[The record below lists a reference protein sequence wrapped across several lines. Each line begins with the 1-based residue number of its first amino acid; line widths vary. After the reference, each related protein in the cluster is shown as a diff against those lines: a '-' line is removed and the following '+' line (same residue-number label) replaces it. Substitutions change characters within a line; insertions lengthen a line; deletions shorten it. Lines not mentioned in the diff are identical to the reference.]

1 MKKFFSILCA
11 FAIVFSANAAQL
23 SKKDI
28 LAGNAA
34 KKEIRSKHVSNAKV
48 STFKSFTTTTATV
61 AKVAPQTK
69 HGIEGKAVAG
79 VEKKVVKN
87 LPTNALKAKKEAI
100 NLSFTS
106 ADADVSWED
115 HCADAGWW
123 QIQAETDEYYVTL
136 SNMGSEEAA
145 GTYAWADL
153 DPDYCGIWYEEA
165 GEEILPFTDG
175 SCTVTV
181 SEEAVVVAGSFTCE
195 DGNTY
200 NISITYEPTVYP
212 EGGEF
217 ECDEVT
223 FSYYSSDGDAW
234 YKLTVAEPEMT
245 FRFDVLVGEGL
256 EDVKLDSTYTLDDM
270 IAQYTYFYLGD
281 AKLAFKE
288 VSFLKSANEDG
299 SADLNVTAVDENDN
313 TWKLHYAFPAA
324 PEAEKFE
331 TITADVTMTKEAFLY
346 WYNYTFEAADEA
358 NAIVLEI
365 MPDDSFFGT
374 WEAGE
379 NADITG
385 AVTPLNGL
393 KSEIYSGEVT
403 IAATEE
409 GFKITGKVLCWNST
423 EYTLDLTYTIPD
435 ATRQA
440 DFTLAGLEA
449 NIFDGGWQLS
459 GFNADSTEFIT
470 IAALS
475 DEVSGNYTEANLYAD
490 YSYIYTGLEFDE
502 EGHLAAGTQFTLL
515 KADLN
520 VTFNEA
526 DSTMT
531 ITGKFRAQNADDAT
545 DIPEFTLALSG
556 RIPTPEVSDM
566 TFEFADEEEG
576 IRVTPSNDDDAWDW
590 YVVDEAMFEYYGAEY
605 IAEAIYGKYGN
616 TQAVTGEQLLSFEG
630 DLANYLSA
638 SGTYYLVV
646 WGAGEREMTTE
657 AFVHEFEFESTLP
670 EDCTQYD
677 AQEGNDFIVNFA
689 EFEID
694 DQYVAEHGIYI
705 IGATD
710 AQGNYVSL
718 QIFAPE
724 GLALGEYPVLEDS
737 EEPFVVSGELDLSE
751 GNIYGSLAGKL
762 NESGKITV
770 PLWLLVD
777 GTVTIT
783 EHSVIVD
790 ATNCAGAK
798 IQCKLGA
805 AQGIDNVDADKVA
818 TKSIKNGQLI
828 IRKNGVDYNAQGA
841 IVK

>member
-34 KKEIRSKHVSNAKV
+34 KKEIRSQHVSNAKV

-106 ADADVSWED
+106 ADADVEWQD

-175 SCTVTV
+175 SCTVAVDETDGLKVTV
-181 SEEAVVVAGSFTCE
+181 EGSFVCE

-200 NISITYEPTVYP
+200 NLHI
-212 EGGEF
+212 EF
-217 ECDEVT
+217 AKAAIVAEDIEFVAVSESHS
-223 FSYYSSDGDAW
+223 FYSSDNDVYFTFKDADEN
-234 YKLTVAEPEMT
+234 VI
-245 FRFDVLVGEGL
+245 RFDIVVAEGL
-256 EDVKLDSTYTLDDM
+256 EDVEEGKEYTLADM
-270 IAQYTYFYLGD
+270 LASYSNVTYNEEKADFVE
-281 AKLAFKE
+281 A
-288 VSFLKSANEDG
+288 SFVKIPQNGGEKYEA
-299 SADLNVTAVDENDN
+299 TAVDTYGRKFHLTYTFTE
-313 TWKLHYAFPAA
+313 PV
-324 PEAEKFE
+324 AEKSE
-331 TITADVTMTKEAFLY
+331 TITANVTYTAEPYWFWTK
-346 WYNYTFEAADEA
+346 YTFVAQDAA
-358 NAIVLEI
+358 NAIVLELV
-365 MPDDSFFGT
+365 PDESIYGT
-374 WEAGE
+374 WEAGNE
-379 NADITG
+379 ITG
-385 AVTPLNGL
+385 SVTPLNGIE
-393 KSEIYSGEVT
+393 SEIYSGEVT
-403 IAATEE
+403 IAATAE
-409 GFKITGKVLCWNST
+409 GFAITGSVLCFNNT
-423 EYTLDLTYTIPD
+423 EYTLNLTYVIPD

-502 EGHLAAGTQFTLL
+502 EGHVAAGTEFTLL

-531 ITGKFRAQNADDAT
+531 IAGKFRAQNADDAT

-556 RIPTPEVSDM
+556 RIPTPEVSDL

-590 YVVDEAMFEYYGAEY
+590 YVADEATFEYYGAEY
-605 IAEAIYGKYGN
+605 IAEAIYGNYGN
-616 TQAVTGEQLLSFEG
+616 TYAVTGEQLLSFEE
-630 DLANYLSA
+630 DLANYLTA
-638 SGTYYLVV
+638 SGTYYLIV
-646 WGAGEREMTTE
+646 WGAGAREMTTE
-657 AFVHEFEFESTLP
+657 AFVHEFEFESGLP

-677 AQEGNDFIVNFA
+677 AAEGNDFIVNFA

-694 DQYVAEHGIYI
+694 DQYVAQHGIYI

-724 GLALGEYPVLEDS
+724 GLALGEYPVLDDS

-751 GNIYGSLAGKL
+751 GNIYGSFAGKL

>member
-34 KKEIRSKHVSNAKV
+34 KKEIRSQHVSNAKV

-106 ADADVSWED
+106 ADADVSWDD

-123 QIQAETDEYYVTL
+123 QIEAETDEYYVTL
-136 SNMGSEEAA
+136 SNASAEEAA
-145 GTYAWADL
+145 GEYAWEDL
-153 DPDYCGIWYEEA
+153 DPDYCGIWYEGA
-165 GEEILPFTDG
+165 SDIIAFTDG
-175 SCTVTV
+175 SCTVAVDETDGLKVTV
-181 SEEAVVVAGSFTCE
+181 EGSFVCE

-200 NISITYEPTVYP
+200 NLHI
-212 EGGEF
+212 EF
-217 ECDEVT
+217 AKAAIVAEDIEFVAVSESHS
-223 FSYYSSDGDAW
+223 FYSSDNDVFFTFKDAD
-234 YKLTVAEPEMT
+234 KNVI
-245 FRFDVLVGEGL
+245 RFDIVVAEGL
-256 EDVKLDSTYTLDDM
+256 EDVEEGKEYTLADMLESYSNVTYNEEKASFVEASFVKVPLNGGEKYEATATDTYGRKFHLTYTF
-270 IAQYTYFYLGD
+270 I
-281 AKLAFKE
+281 E
-288 VSFLKSANEDG
+288 PV
-299 SADLNVTAVDENDN
+299 
-313 TWKLHYAFPAA
+313 
-324 PEAEKFE
+324 AEKFE
-331 TITADVTMTKEAFLY
+331 TITANVTYTAEPYLF
-346 WYNYTFEAADEA
+346 WTRYTFEAADEA
-358 NAIVLEI
+358 NAIVLELL
-365 MPDDSFFGT
+365 PDESIYGT
-374 WEAGE
+374 WEAG
-379 NADITG
+379 NDITG
-385 AVTPLNGL
+385 SVTPLNGIE
-393 KSEIYSGEVT
+393 SEIYSGEVT
-403 IAATEE
+403 IEQNAE
-409 GFKITGKVLCWNST
+409 GFKITGKVLCLNNT
-423 EYTLDLTYTIPD
+423 EYTLDLTYVIPD
-435 ATRQA
+435 ATRQV
-440 DFTLAGLEA
+440 DFTLANLEA
-449 NIFDGGWQLS
+449 NIFDGGWQLN
-459 GFNADSTEFIT
+459 GFNADSTEYIT

-490 YSYIYTGLEFDE
+490 YCYIYTGLEFDE
-502 EGHLAAGTQFTLL
+502 EGNVAAGTQFTLL

-526 DSTMT
+526 DSTLT

-576 IRVTPSNDDDAWDW
+576 IRVTPSNDEDAWDW
-590 YVVDEAMFEYYGAEY
+590 YVASEEVFEYYGADY
-605 IAEAIYGKYGN
+605 IAEVMYGKYGN
-616 TQAVTGEQLLSFEG
+616 TYAVTGEQLLSFEE
-630 DLANYLSA
+630 DLANYLTV

-646 WGAGEREMTTE
+646 WGAGEREITTE
-657 AFVHEFEFESTLP
+657 AFVHEFEFEGGLP
-670 EDCTQYD
+670 EGCTQYD
-677 AQEGNDFIVNFA
+677 AEEGNDFIVNFA
-689 EFEID
+689 EFKID
-694 DQYVAEHGIYI
+694 DQYVAEHSIYI

-724 GLALGEYPVLEDS
+724 GLALGEYSVLDNS
-737 EEPFVVSGELDLSE
+737 EEPFVVSGELDLSD
-751 GNIYGSLAGKL
+751 GNIYGSFAGKL
-762 NESGKITV
+762 NASGQITV

-798 IQCKLGA
+798 IQCKMGA

>member
-11 FAIVFSANAAQL
+11 LAIVFSANAAQL

-34 KKEIRSKHVSNAKV
+34 KKEIRSQHVSNAKV

-87 LPTNALKAKKEAI
+87 LPTNALKAKKAAI
-100 NLSFTS
+100 DLSFTS
-106 ADADVSWED
+106 ADADIEWQD

-136 SNMGSEEAA
+136 SNLSSNEAA
-145 GTYAWADL
+145 GEYAWEDL
-153 DPDYCGIWYEEA
+153 DPAYCGIWYEEA
-165 GEEILPFTDG
+165 GDNILAFTDG

-181 SEEAVVVAGSFTCE
+181 SEEAVLVVGTFTAE

-200 NISITYEPTVYP
+200 NISITYEATVYP

-234 YKLTVAEPEMT
+234 YKLVVAEPEMT
-245 FRFDVLVGEGL
+245 FRFDVIVGEGL

-270 IAQYTYFYLGD
+270 IAKYTYVYLGED
-281 AKLAFKE
+281 QLTFTE
-288 VSFLKSANEDG
+288 VSFLKSSNEDG
-299 SADLNVTAVDENDN
+299 SADLNVVATDENGN
-313 TWKLHYAFPAA
+313 VWKLHYAFPAA

-331 TITADVTMTKEAFLY
+331 TITADVTMTKEAFWY

-358 NAIVLEI
+358 NAIVLQI
-365 MPDDSFFGT
+365 MPDDSFYGT
-374 WEAGE
+374 WEAGK
-379 NADITG
+379 DITG
-385 AVTPLNGL
+385 AVTPLNGVE
-393 KSEIYSGEVT
+393 SEIYSGEVT
-403 IAATEE
+403 IEQNAE

-440 DFTLAGLEA
+440 ELTLENLELSVFEGA
-449 NIFDGGWQLS
+449 WQLD
-459 GFNADSTEFIT
+459 GFSEDGKTYAS
-470 IAALS
+470 IAAYA
-475 DEVSGNYTEANLYAD
+475 DEVSGTYTESELAAD
-490 YSYIYTGLEFDE
+490 YCYIYTDLVLDE
-502 EGHLAAGTQFTLL
+502 EGHVVEGSKFELL
-515 KADLN
+515 KANLE

-526 DSTMT
+526 DSTILINGT
-531 ITGKFRAQNADDAT
+531 FRGQNGE

-556 RIPTPEVSDM
+556 RIPTLEVSDM

-590 YVVDEAMFEYYGAEY
+590 YVVDEATFEYNGADY
-605 IAEAIYGKYGN
+605 IAEVIYGKYGN
-616 TQAVTGEQLLSFEG
+616 TYAVTGEQLLSFEE
-630 DLANYLSA
+630 DLANYLTA

-657 AFVHEFEFESTLP
+657 AFVHEFEFEGGLP
-670 EDCTQYD
+670 EGCTQYD
-677 AQEGNDFIVNFA
+677 AEEGNDFIVNFA
-689 EFEID
+689 EFAID

-710 AQGNYVSL
+710 AQSNYVSL

-724 GLALGEYPVLEDS
+724 GLALGEYSVLDNS
-737 EEPFVVSGELDLSE
+737 EEPFVVSGELDLTE
-751 GNIYGSLAGKL
+751 GNIYGSFAGKL
-762 NESGKITV
+762 NASGQITV

-798 IQCKLGA
+798 IQCKMGA

>member
-34 KKEIRSKHVSNAKV
+34 KKEIRSQHVSNAKV

-87 LPTNALKAKKEAI
+87 LPTNALKAKKAAI
-100 NLSFTS
+100 DLSFTS
-106 ADADVSWED
+106 ADADVSWDD

-136 SNMGSEEAA
+136 SNLSSNEAA
-145 GTYAWADL
+145 GEYAWEDL
-153 DPDYCGIWYEEA
+153 DPAYCGIWYEEA
-165 GEEILPFTDG
+165 GDNILAFTDG

-181 SEEAVVVAGSFTCE
+181 SEEAVLVVGTFTAE

-200 NISITYEPTVYP
+200 NISITYEATVYP

-234 YKLTVAEPEMT
+234 YKLVVAEPEMT
-245 FRFDVLVGEGL
+245 FRFDVIVGEGL

-270 IAQYTYFYLGD
+270 IAKYTYVYLGED
-281 AKLAFKE
+281 QLTFTE
-288 VSFLKSANEDG
+288 VSFLKSSNEDG
-299 SADLNVTAVDENDN
+299 SADLNVVATDENGN
-313 TWKLHYAFPAA
+313 VWKLHYAFPAA

-331 TITADVTMTKEAFLY
+331 TITADVTMTKEAFWY

-379 NADITG
+379 DADITG

-403 IAATEE
+403 IEQNAE

-440 DFTLAGLEA
+440 ELTLENLELGVFEGA
-449 NIFDGGWQLS
+449 WQLD
-459 GFNADSTEFIT
+459 GFSEDGKTYAS
-470 IAALS
+470 IAAYA
-475 DEVSGNYTEANLYAD
+475 DEVSGTYTESELAAD
-490 YSYIYTGLEFDE
+490 YCYIYTDLVLDE
-502 EGHLAAGTQFTLL
+502 EGHVVEGSKFELL
-515 KADLN
+515 KANLE

-526 DSTMT
+526 DSTILINGT
-531 ITGKFRAQNADDAT
+531 FRGQNGE

-590 YVVDEAMFEYYGAEY
+590 YVVNEATFENYGAEY

-616 TQAVTGEQLLSFEG
+616 TYAVTGEQLLSFEG
-630 DLANYLSA
+630 DLANYLTA

-657 AFVHEFEFESTLP
+657 AFVHEFEFEGGLP
-670 EDCTQYD
+670 EGCTQYD
-677 AQEGNDFIVNFA
+677 AEEGNDFIVNFA
-689 EFEID
+689 EFAID

-710 AQGNYVSL
+710 AQSNYVSL

-724 GLALGEYPVLEDS
+724 GLALGEYSVLDNS

-751 GNIYGSLAGKL
+751 GNIYGSFAGKL
-762 NESGKITV
+762 NASGKITT

-798 IQCKLGA
+798 IQCKMGA

>member
-28 LAGNAA
+28 LAGKAA

-106 ADADVSWED
+106 ADAEIKWNDY
-115 HCADAGWW
+115 CATEGWW
-123 QIQAETDEYYVTL
+123 QINATGEDYVVNL
-136 SNMGSEEAA
+136 SNSYREEAA
-145 GTYAWADL
+145 GEYAWEDMDATYSWVR
-153 DPDYCGIWYEEA
+153 PVNATSGTR
-165 GEEILPFTDG
+165 FTDG

-181 SEEAVVVAGSFTCE
+181 SEEAVLVVGTFTGE
-195 DGNTY
+195 DENIY
-200 NISITYEPTVYP
+200 NISITYEATVYP

-245 FRFDVLVGEGL
+245 FRFDVIVGEGL

-288 VSFLKSANEDG
+288 VSFLKSVNEDG
-299 SADLNVTAVDENDN
+299 FDDLNVTAVDENDN

-331 TITADVTMTKEAFLY
+331 TITAEVALTKEDILF
-346 WYNYTFEAADEA
+346 WTQYTFAGADEA
-358 NAIVLEI
+358 NAIVLQI
-365 MPDDSFFGT
+365 MPDDSFYGT
-374 WEAGE
+374 WEAGK
-379 NADITG
+379 DITG
-385 AVTPLNGL
+385 AVTPLNGVE
-393 KSEIYSGEVT
+393 SEIYSGEVT
-403 IAATEE
+403 IEQNAE

-502 EGHLAAGTQFTLL
+502 EGHVAAGTEFTLL

-526 DSTMT
+526 DSTLT

-590 YVVDEAMFEYYGAEY
+590 FVADEATFESYGAEY
-605 IAEAIYGKYGN
+605 IAETIYGKYGN

-630 DLANYLSA
+630 DLANYLTA

-646 WGAGEREMTTE
+646 WGAGAREMTTE

-677 AQEGNDFIVNFA
+677 AAEGNDFIVNFA

-694 DQYVAEHGIYI
+694 DQNVAEYGIYI

-710 AQGNYVSL
+710 AQNNSVSL

-724 GLALGEYPVLEDS
+724 GLTLGEYPVLDNS
-737 EEPFVVSGELDLSE
+737 EEPFVVSGELDLSK
-751 GNIYGSLAGKL
+751 GNIYGSFAGKR
-762 NESGKITV
+762 NASGQITV

-798 IQCKLGA
+798 IQCKMGA

-841 IVK
+841 R